1 MKFMMVLVGVLT
13 TSLVAAAGYVALSIE
28 GVSSLPELSE
38 SQFNI
43 QVLNQPLATEYRKQV
58 EAILGGSLDDCED
71 KSIKQMKV
79 TTLSGVI
86 FYAIHTNEDHCDG
99 GNSFGIIVNSQ
110 KQTIGHIYDGDFYQ
124 P

>member
-1 MKFMMVLVGVLT
+1 MKFTMVLVGVLMM
-13 TSLVAAAGYVALSIE
+13 SLVAAAGYVSLSIE

-38 SQFNI
+38 SQFTI
-43 QVLNQPLATEYRKQV
+43 QVLVQPLEV
-58 EAILGGSLDDCED
+58 EFRQQIETVVGGSLEGCED
-71 KSIKQMKV
+71 KDIKQMMV
-79 TTLSGVI
+79 TTSSGVI

-99 GNSFGIIVNSQ
+99 GNSFGILVNSQ